1 MGKDYSAASSFRGFL
16 PWWMWLIVT
25 VQCALVSFF
34 AIATVMDPASLLPNN
49 QALDYLTL
57 LYVTR
62 NLTMVLGV
70 LLALLFRSYS
80 GLLIMLL
87 VRVLTDMGDVLNV
100 YYFDVTEIKASVPM
114 VIALLIVPAWI
125 AILHLW
131 KRLR

>member
-1 MGKDYSAASSFRGFL
+1 
-16 PWWMWLIVT
+16 MWLIVT